1 MQVSGVCVCVC
12 VWLSRVIRG
21 VCVCVY
27 VCVLAQSCDPMACN
41 LPGSSVHGI
50 FQARIL
56 EWVAISYS
64 RGSSWLRKTRISCV
78 SCLGKQ
84 ILYYC
89 PTRAYTILLAVSE
102 NLSFLGTSYIQ
113 KHTVCVLLCLVYFTC
128 LNVCRCFEHDFYL
141 RMKGRVCLLCVVP
154 CALQLKSIASV
165 ILPVTYR
172 RQYIRCH
179 ITDTCMEFEVVT
191 FLRAQTMVV
200 PWFEPSFVRLQSL
213 LMLCLPLGSP
223 P

>member
-1 MQVSGVCVCVC
+1 MSGVCVCVC
-12 VWLSRVIRG
+12 VCWLSRAIPWLVTCQAPLSMGFSRQGYWSGLLFPTPGDLLDSGRPASLAFPALAIGFFTTAPPGHTQFYLLSLRICHFS
-21 VCVCVY
+21 VPPVYRSIQYVSFCVWCISL
-27 VCVLAQSCDPMACN
+27 VLMFVGA
-41 LPGSSVHGI
+41 L
-50 FQARIL
+50 
-56 EWVAISYS
+56 
-64 RGSSWLRKTRISCV
+64 
-78 SCLGKQ
+78 
-84 ILYYC
+84 
-89 PTRAYTILLAVSE
+89 
-102 NLSFLGTSYIQ
+102 
-113 KHTVCVLLCLVYFTC
+113 
-128 LNVCRCFEHDFYL
+128 EHDFYL

-165 ILPVTYR
+165 ILPVTCR